1 MKVTAHPR
9 FQELL
14 SLIEKTPRLARRWQ
28 GIVFRSVAPDA
39 ADHVKIL
46 SGQGSFHNGGRW
58 NAIGSVRAAYA
69 STKPEVALTEALAH
83 YRYYGF
89 QDEDAMPRVTV
100 ALQFKLR
107 KVLSLTNPNV
117 QRKLNLRLPEI
128 MAEDWRRIQ
137 DMKKESQSQSLGRA
151 VAAAGFEGMLV
162 PSAVVP
168 SGINL
173 VYFPDNTLGG
183 SIAQLYENRP

>member
-14 SLIEKTPRLARRWQ
+14 SLIEKTPRLAKRWR
-28 GIVFRSVAPDA
+28 GIVFRSVTPDN

-46 SGQGSFHNGGRW
+46 SGQGSFHKGGRW
-58 NAIGSVRAAYA
+58 NALGSVRAAYA

-83 YRYYGF
+83 FRYYGF
-89 QDEDAMPRVTV
+89 LDEDAMPRVTV
-100 ALQFKLR
+100 ALEFKLR
-107 KVLSLTNPNV
+107 KVLDLTDPKV
-117 QRKLNLRLPEI
+117 QRKLNLNLTEI
-128 MAEDWRRIQ
+128 MAEDWRKVQ
-137 DMKKESQSQSLGRA
+137 DRKKESQAQAVGRA

-168 SGINL
+168 NGVDL
-173 VYFPDNTLGG
+173 VYFPVNTVSG
-183 SIAQLYENRP
+183 SVAQLYEKSS

>member
-9 FQELL
+9 FKELL
-14 SLIEKTPRLARRWQ
+14 SLIEKTPRLATRWR
-28 GIVFRSVAPDA
+28 GIAFRSVAPDA

-46 SGQGSFHNGGRW
+46 GGQGSFHNGGRW
-58 NAIGSVRAAYA
+58 NAIGSVRGAYA
-69 STKPEVALTEALAH
+69 STKPEVALAETLAH

-89 QDEDAMPRVTV
+89 QDEDAMPRMTV

-107 KVLSLTNPNV
+107 KVLNLTNSNV
-117 QRKLNLRLPEI
+117 QRKLNLNLPEI

-151 VAAAGFEGMLV
+151 VATAGFEGMLV
-162 PSAVVP
+162 PSAAVP

-173 VYFPDNTLGG
+173 VYFPDNTLSG
-183 SIAQLYENRP
+183 SLARLYEKLP

>member
-14 SLIEKTPRLARRWQ
+14 SVIEQTPRLARRWR
-28 GIVFRSVAPDA
+28 GIVFRSVTLDA

-46 SGQGSFHNGGRW
+46 SGQGSFRNGGRW

-69 STKPEVALTEALAH
+69 STKPEVALAEALSH
-83 YRYYGF
+83 YRYYGL

-107 KVLSLTNPNV
+107 KVLNLTN
-117 QRKLNLRLPEI
+117 LNLRRKVNLNLPEI
-128 MAEDWRRIQ
+128 MAEDWRKFQ
-137 DMKKESQSQSLGRA
+137 DTKKESQSQSLGRA

-168 SGINL
+168 NSINL
-173 VYFPDNTLGG
+173 VYFPDNAVRG
-183 SIAQLYENRP
+183 SVAHLYEK